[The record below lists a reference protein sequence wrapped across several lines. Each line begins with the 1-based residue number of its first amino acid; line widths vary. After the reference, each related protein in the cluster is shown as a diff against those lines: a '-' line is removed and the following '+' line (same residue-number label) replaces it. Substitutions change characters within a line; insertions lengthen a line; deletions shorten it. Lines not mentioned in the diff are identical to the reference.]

1 MLARE
6 LDGFEIRKDACLCS
20 SSFVK
25 LEGSTLLF
33 FAEMSASC
41 EDSGELRFDVLL
53 EDEIARCMTAFE
65 MDDAVMEVELVIAD
79 DFRTWDSCLISS
91 RLACMAAIR
100 LERGLRFEE
109 VDETLTG
116 GGSTGVPLS
125 DQSRLTV
132 LRPECISEQKES
144 S

>member
-6 LDGFEIRKDACLCS
+6 LDGFDVRLCS

-25 LEGSTLLF
+25 LEGSNLLF

-53 EDEIARCMTAFE
+53 EDEIARCMTLFE
-65 MDDAVMEVELVIAD
+65 TDEAVIDVELVIVD
-79 DFRTWDSCLISS
+79 DVKTWDSCLISS

-100 LERGLRFEE
+100 FERGLRFKEIVAE
-109 VDETLTG
+109 VVALLT
-116 GGSTGVPLS
+116 
-125 DQSRLTV
+125 
-132 LRPECISEQKES
+132 
-144 S
+144 

>member
-1 MLARE
+1 MLARK
-6 LDGFEIRKDACLCS
+6 LDGFEVRLCS

-53 EDEIARCMTAFE
+53 EDEIARCMTLFE
-65 MDDAVMEVELVIAD
+65 TDEAVIDVELVIVD

-100 LERGLRFEE
+100 FERGLRFKEIVAE
-109 VDETLTG
+109 VVALLAS

-132 LRPECISEQKES
+132 LRPECISQQEET
-144 S
+144 